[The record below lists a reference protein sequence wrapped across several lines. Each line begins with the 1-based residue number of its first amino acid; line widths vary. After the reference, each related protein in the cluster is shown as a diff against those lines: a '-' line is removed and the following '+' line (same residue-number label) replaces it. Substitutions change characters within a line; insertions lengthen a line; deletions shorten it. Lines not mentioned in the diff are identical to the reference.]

1 MRFSLTWVNHAPV
14 HKNIRRQLGAPVREN
29 AMVSFWLSNF
39 WNVQILDHPLLKN
52 SILKIKVW
60 QKDNWMWQPCF
71 KTCSQLD
78 PKKTYARSCNRIL
91 KNPCWKNQMMTK
103 LTSNLNFKEI
113 MFTARSKQ
121 NYAHSF
127 NLIWKMLLDQSN
139 YEQRKMQ
146 CERKWLQQINVDSF
160 NPKTMLTAVIEF
172 WKFHVGPIEFWIE
185 CPRKRIQQK

>member
-127 NLIWKMLLDQSN
+127 NLIWKMLLWTN
-139 YEQRKMQ
+139 RIMNKGK
-146 CERKWLQQINVDSF
+146 CNVKENGF
-160 NPKTMLTAVIEF
+160 NKLMLTVL
-172 WKFHVGPIEFWIE
+172 
-185 CPRKRIQQK
+185 IQKQCSQP